1 MTNWIR
7 LYDLFVVRISQ
18 LLIALLSLTTLL
30 QLICFRVLRSS
41 PSFLSVCAREIKKKR
56 KLFKDYPFI
65 FSKPLF
71 VSVRV
76 AIFLFDVMVVQ
87 ESWPGSLSLF
97 DSVVGFQRC
106 LTHRL
111 GSTHPYAITVVMEP
125 FSTSVFKFFNNKTNL
140 WRFVF
145 PSHLNVC
152 YYHQDLYWSRFHA
165 RSLLHSSIMITSFY
179 GWSPPFLSSQKVKR
193 ELLLPTASPS
203 PWFQRPPFSGPIH
216 SVGELLHTP

>member
-7 LYDLFVVRISQ
+7 LYDLFSH
-18 LLIALLSLTTLL
+18 LLTMSFWSLY
-30 QLICFRVLRSS
+30 S
-41 PSFLSVCAREIKKKR
+41 PSQPFSNWFVSGFWDPHPHFWVCARERLKR
-56 KLFKDYPFI
+56 KENSSKTIHLFSPSPSLAD
-65 FSKPLF
+65 
-71 VSVRV
+71 RV

-97 DSVVGFQRC
+97 CCWLSKVFNPPLRIDSPICNHCCYGTFLHFSLQVFQ
-106 LTHRL
+106 H
-111 GSTHPYAITVVMEP
+111 
-125 FSTSVFKFFNNKTNL
+125 NKTNKSL
-140 WRFVF
+140 SF

-179 GWSPPFLSSQKVKR
+179 GWSPPFLSPKR
-193 ELLLPTASPS
+193 MMWDLLLPTASPS